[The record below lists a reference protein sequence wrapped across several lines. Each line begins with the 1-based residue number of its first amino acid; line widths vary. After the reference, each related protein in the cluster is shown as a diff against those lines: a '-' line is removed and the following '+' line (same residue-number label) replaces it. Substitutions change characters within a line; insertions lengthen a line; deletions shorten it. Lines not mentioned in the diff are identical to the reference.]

1 MKITVEN
8 AVKSVNNNEK
18 ISINIDKSTILTEQ
32 FIDFEVTE
40 TFDPPKLVEVYN
52 NDELGFTD
60 CGCDYEK
67 VYRVKTL
74 YRANKFELYLCGY
87 FADRGHGKFGG
98 WSTEFDI
105 EKESLNNFYHKYMLK
120 EFGIKYAKELNAY
133 AKIKLGEPR
142 TDRNY
147 WQKIYK
153 ITNEK
158 IKRAENNQKKNQNT
172 QVM

>member
-40 TFDPPKLVEVYN
+40 TFEPPKLVEVYN
-52 NDELGFTD
+52 DDELGFTD
-60 CGCDYEK
+60 CSCDYEK
-67 VYRVKTL
+67 VYRAKTL

-87 FADRGHGKFGG
+87 FADKGFGKFEG
-98 WSTEFDI
+98 WSTEFGI
-105 EKESLNNFYHKYMLK
+105 EEESLNVFYHKYMLK
-120 EFGIKYAKELNAY
+120 KFGVKYAKELNVY
-133 AKIKLGEPR
+133 AKTKFVESR

-147 WQKIYK
+147 WQKICK

-158 IKRAENNQKKNQNT
+158 IKKSENNQKRNQNT
-172 QVM
+172 QAM